1 MPKPKTKFFSRA
13 EIETIKTV
21 KSRCEDLEN
30 AGSSHNSNPNYN
42 ITNRSLIQ
50 ARFRT
55 LFQRIQEKK
64 YTKVFKPQFSMVKGK
79 ISKHSRAARRGE
91 VALEPEVKS
100 LAQLPRAE
108 KTDLTSVLIRTAAKN
123 GDLLDAKMKREQERK
138 KKIRAGLSKKSLEK
152 KIVSA
157 TNNMDKERLERAL
170 NITNRLDGKISKA
183 VARAKFVQN
192 ARKAGWDLTNASIKR
207 EMDVTMGSKI
217 SSKISKDAGD
227 ISTAEAAEDEE
238 EVESGNISEL
248 NESSNTGFGTST
260 NMFNMLPTDV
270 EE

>member
-1 MPKPKTKFFSRA
+1 
-13 EIETIKTV
+13 
-21 KSRCEDLEN
+21 
-30 AGSSHNSNPNYN
+30 
-42 ITNRSLIQ
+42 
-50 ARFRT
+50 
-55 LFQRIQEKK
+55 
-64 YTKVFKPQFSMVKGK
+64 MVKGK

-123 GDLLDAKMKREQERK
+123 GDLLDVKMKRQQERK

-152 KIVSA
+152 KIINA
-157 TNNMDKERLERAL
+157 TNNMDKDRLERAL
-170 NITNRLDGKISKA
+170 NITNKLDGKISKA
-183 VARAKFVQN
+183 VARAKLVQN

-217 SSKISKDAGD
+217 SSKINKDSND
-227 ISTAEAAEDEE
+227 ISTRDAPEEEE
-238 EVESGNISEL
+238 EVELEATSEI
-248 NESSNTGFGTST
+248 NESGNTGFGTSK